1 MTIPQQIERSLWLA
15 PDGWSVEIIDQTKLP
30 HEVQIAR
37 LCSVEDAARAIVTMQ
52 VRGAPLIGV
61 TAAFG
66 MALAL
71 RADASDQSL
80 WAADALLRNTR
91 PTAVNLWWALD
102 EMRVRVQPLSPSE
115 RVSAAYAR
123 AAELVEEDVATNR
136 AIGEHGLGVFRPLL
150 SAKPPGEPLRIL
162 THCNAGRLATVAWGT
177 ATAPMYLAH
186 ESGLPIHVWV
196 SETRPRNQGA
206 ALTAWELGKRG
217 VPLTVIA
224 DNAAGHLIQ
233 RGLVDV
239 VIVGADRVTAHGDV
253 ANKIGTY
260 LKALAA
266 HAHRVPFYVA
276 LPGTTIDW
284 AIQDGIT
291 QIPIERRDAHEVT
304 HVIGA
309 AGSGKCEEVR
319 LTPAETPARN
329 DAFDVTPAALVTGLI
344 TERGVCAASSTG
356 LKQLFP
362 EASKAS
368 EAGLRVQGPAS
379 KSSPDTV
386 AV

>member
-1 MTIPQQIERSLWLA
+1 MTAPQATERSLWLA

-30 HEVQIAR
+30 HEVRIVR

-61 TAAFG
+61 TAACG

-71 RADASDQSL
+71 RADASDRAL
-80 WAADALLRNTR
+80 AAADALLRSTR
-91 PTAVNLWWALD
+91 PTAVNLGWALD
-102 EMRVRVQPLSPSE
+102 ELRARVQPLNPAE
-115 RVSAAYAR
+115 RVSAGYAR
-123 AAELVEEDVATNR
+123 AAELIEEDVATNR
-136 AIGEHGLGVFRPLL
+136 AIGEHGLELFRSLL
-150 SAKPPGEPLRIL
+150 SAKPPGEPLQVL

-186 ESGLPIHVWV
+186 QDGLPIHVWV

-206 ALTAWELGKRG
+206 ALTAWELGQRG
-217 VPLTVIA
+217 VPLTVVA

-239 VIVGADRVTAHGDV
+239 VIVGADRATARGDV

-266 HAHRVPFYVA
+266 RAHRVPFYVA

-284 AIQDGIT
+284 TIQDGIT
-291 QIPIERRDAHEVT
+291 EIPIERRHAHEVT
-304 HVIGA
+304 HVMGA
-309 AGSGKCEEVR
+309 AGSGGCEEVR
-319 LTPAETPARN
+319 VTPPGTPARN
-329 DAFDVTPAALVTGLI
+329 DAFDVTPGALVTALV
-344 TERGVCAASSTG
+344 TERGVCAASPAG

-362 EASKAS
+362 EAAAS
-368 EAGLRVQGPAS
+368 
-379 KSSPDTV
+379 
-386 AV
+386 

>member
-1 MTIPQQIERSLWLA
+1 MATPQQTERSLWLA

-30 HEVQIAR
+30 HQVHIAR
-37 LCSVEDAARAIVTMQ
+37 LRSVEDATRAIVTMQ

-61 TAAFG
+61 TAAYG

-71 RADASDQSL
+71 RADASDKAL
-80 WAADALLRNTR
+80 AAADVLLRNTR
-91 PTAVNLWWALD
+91 PTAVNLAWALD
-102 EMRVRVQPLSPSE
+102 QVRARVQPLKPSE
-115 RVSAAYAR
+115 RVAAAYAR
-123 AAELVEEDVATNR
+123 AAELVEEDVTTNR
-136 AIGEHGLGVFRPLL
+136 AIGEHGLALFRSLL
-150 SAKPPGEPLRIL
+150 SAKPPGEPLQIL

-186 ESGLPIHVWV
+186 ENGLPIHVWV

-206 ALTAWELGKRG
+206 ALTAWELGQRG
-217 VPLTVIA
+217 VPLTVVA

-239 VIVGADRVTAHGDV
+239 VIVGADRATARGDV

-266 HAHRVPFYVA
+266 RAHRVPFYVA

-291 QIPIERRDAHEVT
+291 EIPIEQRAAHEVT
-304 HVIGA
+304 HVTGA
-309 AGSGKCEEVR
+309 AGSGRCEEVS
-319 LTPAETPARN
+319 LTPPDIPARN
-329 DAFDVTPAALVTGLI
+329 DAFDVTPAALVTGLV
-344 TERGVCAASSTG
+344 TERGVCAASTDG
-356 LKQLFP
+356 LKRLF
-362 EASKAS
+362 S
-368 EAGLRVQGPAS
+368 EVTAPR
-379 KSSPDTV
+379 
-386 AV
+386 